1 MRSRVS
7 STEGLGI
14 IYRLAGEVGGGGGGQ
29 ICRGFWGVYMVFRGN
44 GRGDQY
50 SPKENEGGPSG
61 N

>member
-14 IYRLAGEVGGGGGGQ
+14 IYRLAGEVRGGGGQ
-29 ICRGFWGVYMVFRGN
+29 IGRGFRGDYRVFRGN